1 MLLILKYGGVIYSK
15 WFSGEQG
22 HRQGSSNLSY
32 VYDTIWGLLFWGV
45 LASSSLHQEWS
56 PVLNQRPGNL
66 SLENDKVPRFTRY
79 VCW

>member
-1 MLLILKYGGVIYSK
+1 M
-15 WFSGEQG
+15 
-22 HRQGSSNLSY
+22 
-32 VYDTIWGLLFWGV
+32 TLFGACLFGGV
-45 LASSSLHQEWS
+45 LARFPLHQEWS